1 MKIDFFHHSIGK
13 EEKKSLIKTL
23 GSRIISTGPVTKKFE
38 ETFAKYFKAKYCVG
52 LSNWT
57 SGGLILFKAFGIN
70 PGDEIITTPMS
81 FVATSNVI
89 LHAGAKPIF
98 VDVDDKFK
106 RFFKE

>member
-1 MKIDFFHHSIGK
+1 M
-13 EEKKSLIKTL
+13 
-23 GSRIISTGPVTKKFE
+23 
-38 ETFAKYFKAKYCVG
+38 
-52 LSNWT
+52 T

-98 VDVDDKFK
+98 VDVDDKTGNIDVDLIQSKINKKTKAIFVVHLYGQMCDVISL
-106 RFFKE
+106 KELQKINYFYLKMRLIVLRESLKI